1 MGLGRFGG
9 GVGVTRWL
17 VEQGAQV
24 LVTDL
29 DPAERLAEA
38 LASIDDLVKS
48 GRVTL
53 RLGEHDA
60 ADFAGAHLVVANPAV
75 PTPWKNKYLLRAQAA
90 GVPITTEIRLVVE
103 RLPSRQRV
111 IGVTGT
117 AGKSTTSAMIAAALA
132 GAGLRTHLGG
142 NIGGSLLSALPSI
155 AATDFVVLELSSA
168 MLYWLTAGVGDPS
181 APGWSPGLAVIT
193 NCAPNHLDWH
203 GEQAHYEAAK
213 QQILRSQ
220 FRGDL
225 AVMHA
230 RLASWPRAAGGG
242 ERRIEWMNFDDARV
256 APALSI
262 PGRHNRLNAA
272 FALRAVG
279 LLGADMMQA
288 ADALAA
294 FPGLAHRLQLVGRF
308 AVGGADA
315 TPVRAFNDSKSTT
328 PEAAALAVAAMD
340 DDETIGAARVRLVC
354 GGYDKKVDLA
364 PMVKQAARCAGVYT
378 IGATGPT
385 LAQAVIDAGGRATCC
400 ATLDAAVKRAT
411 SEVRPGDAI
420 LLSPGCASWDQFTN
434 FEARGLAFA
443 EAVRSHL
450 TPCSPAGATDAPTR

>member
-9 GVGVTRWL
+9 GAGVTRWL
-17 VEQGAQV
+17 AEQGARV

-29 DPAERLAEA
+29 DPAERLRDA
-38 LASIDDLVKS
+38 LSTIDDLVRD

-53 RLGEHDA
+53 RLGSHEH
-60 ADFAGAHLVVANPAV
+60 ADFANTDLVVANPAV
-75 PTPWKNKYLLRAQAA
+75 PKPWKNEFLLRAQAA
-90 GVPITTEIRLVVE
+90 HVPITTEIRLVVE
-103 RLPSRQRV
+103 RLPSRRRV

-132 GAGLRTHLGG
+132 GAGLRVHLGG
-142 NIGGSLLSALPSI
+142 NIGGSLLAAIPSI
-155 AATDFVVLELSSA
+155 GATDFVVLELSSA
-168 MLYWLTAGVGDPS
+168 MLHWLTSAVGDPN
-181 APGWSPGLAVIT
+181 APGWSPGLAVVT

-203 GEQAHYEAAK
+203 GDYAHYEASK

-220 FRGDL
+220 SADDL

-230 RLASWPRAAGGG
+230 RLSSWPRAAGAP
-242 ERRIEWMNFDDARV
+242 ERSVEWMNFDDARV
-256 APALSI
+256 SPVLSI

-279 LLGADMMQA
+279 LLGADITRA
-288 ADALAA
+288 ADALAK

-308 AVGGADA
+308 ATAGA
-315 TPVRAFNDSKSTT
+315 PVRAFNDSKSTT

-340 DDETIGAARVRLVC
+340 DDESIGAARVRLIC
-354 GGYDKKVDLA
+354 GGYDKQVDLA
-364 PMVKQAARCAGVYT
+364 PMVTQAARCAGVYT

-385 LAQAVIDAGGRATCC
+385 LAQSINDAGGHAVCANTLESAVERAI
-400 ATLDAAVKRAT
+400 LD
-411 SEVRPGDAI
+411 VRPGDAI

-434 FEARGLAFA
+434 FEVRGHVFSD
-443 EAVRSHL
+443 AVRSRL
-450 TPCSPAGATDAPTR
+450 TPVDSIAGAGPGRH